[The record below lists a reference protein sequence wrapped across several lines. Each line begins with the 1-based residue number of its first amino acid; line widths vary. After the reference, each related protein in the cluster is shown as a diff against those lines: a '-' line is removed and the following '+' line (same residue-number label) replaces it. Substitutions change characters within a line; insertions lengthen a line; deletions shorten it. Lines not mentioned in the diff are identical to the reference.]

1 MIAALGYL
9 SIVIAL
15 IGAGSVAVLGARS
28 AVRRQSVDLTL
39 PVTVLAVAS
48 LASFVLLEV
57 AILTHDFSIVYVANN
72 TATATPLIF
81 LFAGGWAALEGS
93 IVLWGLLLALF
104 IFIVSRSSSGKDTLG
119 TAALAIMGAVA
130 VFWFGLMATVAN
142 PFAVCTDVVNG
153 VCSAS
158 SWWPLAESI
167 GPLEGRGPNPL
178 LQNHIMMAIHPPL
191 LYVGYVGLT
200 VPFGFAMAALW
211 LKETGRAWL
220 DRTHR
225 WTLISW
231 VFLTSG
237 VVLGAWWSYEVLGW
251 GGYWAWDPVENAALL
266 PWIAATA
273 FLHSAIVQRRRGMLQ
288 SWNFMLVIA
297 AFSLTLLGTF
307 LTRSGVIASVHSF
320 TQSAVGPAILMFL
333 AVVVV
338 ASLALFAVRAPDIA
352 QAPRL
357 DSLVSREGFLLANNL
372 LLTVFGFT
380 VLFGTMYPL
389 IVEAVSGDEVA
400 VGRPFFDRAGV
411 PLALLLLLTIG
422 VGAIAP
428 WRVATPTVLWKRLR
442 WPIAIGL
449 AAGALTVL
457 AGVEEIGVVITIA
470 LSVFVI
476 ASLTLRYGEV
486 VMARPEPVFVSMAKV
501 GKGDPGYWGGQVAHV
516 GVALMA
522 IALATTSGLAIR
534 EVVSVEL
541 GGTAHAAGYCL
552 EYVGS
557 SEEVQ
562 RHRTVSAVTINVLD
576 NDCREVQAT
585 VRPSVNTYPGGSQ
598 PIGTPDVSTSFSED
612 VYVGIAGGG
621 ADEILLNVFVF
632 PYQWLLW
639 FGGFV
644 VVAGGII
651 AFWRKPSRRSEASQQ
666 VTAPDKGP
674 SDA

>member
-1 MIAALGYL
+1 MIATLGY
-9 SIVIAL
+9 IAVITAL
-15 IGAGSVAVLGARS
+15 AAAGSIAFLGARS
-28 AVRRQSVDLTL
+28 AVRRQPADLRI
-39 PVTVLAVAS
+39 PAAVLAGAS
-48 LASFVLLEV
+48 LASFVVLEV
-57 AILTHDFSIVYVANN
+57 AILSHDFSIVYVANN
-72 TATATPLIF
+72 TATTTPFIF

-93 IVLWGLLLALF
+93 IVLWGLLLAAF
-104 IFIVSRSSSGKDTLG
+104 IFIVSRSSSGRDMLG
-119 TAALAIMGAVA
+119 TAALAVMAAVA

-142 PFAVCTDVVNG
+142 PFSVCTDVVNG
-153 VCSAS
+153 VCSSS
-158 SWWPLAESI
+158 SWFTLSDTVAPLQ
-167 GPLEGRGPNPL
+167 GRGPNPL

-200 VPFGFAMAALW
+200 VPFGFAMGALW
-211 LKETGRAWL
+211 LKQTGRSWL

-288 SWNFMLVIA
+288 SWNFMLVIT
-297 AFSLTLLGTF
+297 AFSLTVLGTF

-333 AVVVV
+333 AIVVV

-357 DSLVSREGFLLANNL
+357 DSLVSREGFILANNL

-389 IVEAVSGDEVA
+389 IVEAISGDEVA

-422 VGAIAP
+422 VGAVAP
-428 WRVATPTVLWKRLR
+428 WRVATPTVLWHRLR

-449 AAGALTVL
+449 VAGALTVL
-457 AGVEEIGVVITIA
+457 AGVDAVGVVVTIVLGA
-470 LSVFVI
+470 FVI
-476 ASLTLRYGEV
+476 SSLTLRYAEV
-486 VMARPEPVFVSMAKV
+486 VSARPEPVPAAMVKV
-501 GKGDPGYWGGQVAHV
+501 GKGDPGYWGGQVSHI

-522 IALATTSGLAIR
+522 IALATTSGLAVR
-534 EVVSVEL
+534 EAASVDL
-541 GGTAHAAGYCL
+541 GGTALAGGYCF

-557 SEEVQ
+557 FEQ
-562 RHRTVSAVTINVLD
+562 AQPHRTVSGVTVNLLD
-576 NDCREVQAT
+576 KSCSDVRAT
-585 VRPSVNTYPGGSQ
+585 LHPSVNTYPGTSQ
-598 PIGTPDVSTSFSED
+598 PIGTPDVWTSFSED

-621 ADEILLNVFVF
+621 ADRILLNVFVF
-632 PYQWLLW
+632 PFQWLLW

-644 VVAGGII
+644 IVAGGGM
-651 AFWRKPSRRSEASQQ
+651 AFWRKPSKRHEASEQ
-666 VTAPDKGP
+666 VSTADQG
-674 SDA
+674 SSNE

>member
-1 MIAALGYL
+1 VIATLGYAA
-9 SIVIAL
+9 VITAL
-15 IGAGSVAVLGARS
+15 VSAGWIAVRGAVAASSRQPANLAVPAAVLAG
-28 AVRRQSVDLTL
+28 
-39 PVTVLAVAS
+39 AS

-57 AILTHDFSIVYVANN
+57 AILSHDFSIVYVANN
-72 TATATPLIF
+72 TATTTPLIF

-93 IVLWGLLLALF
+93 IVLWGLLLAAF
-104 IFIVSRSSSGKDTLG
+104 IFIVSRTASGRDTLG
-119 TAALAIMGAVA
+119 TAALAVMAAVA

-158 SWWPLAESI
+158 SWWPLADSVA
-167 GPLEGRGPNPL
+167 PLQGRGPNPL
-178 LQNHIMMAIHPPL
+178 LQNHILMAIHPPL

-200 VPFGFAMAALW
+200 VPFGFAMGALW
-211 LKETGRAWL
+211 LKQTGRTWL

-225 WTLISW
+225 WTLVSW
-231 VFLTSG
+231 IFLTFG
-237 VVLGAWWSYEVLGW
+237 IVLGAWWSYEVLGW

-297 AFSLTLLGTF
+297 TFSLTILGTF

-357 DSLVSREGFLLANNL
+357 DSLVSREGFILANNL

-400 VGRPFFDRAGV
+400 VGRPFFDRAAV
-411 PLALLLLLTIG
+411 PIALMLLLTVG
-422 VGAIAP
+422 VGAVAP
-428 WRVATPTVLWKRLR
+428 WRVAKPALLWHRLR

-449 AAGALTVL
+449 VAGALIVL
-457 AGVEEIGVVITIA
+457 AGVEEVGVVVTIVLGA
-470 LSVFVI
+470 FVI
-476 ASLTLRYGEV
+476 SSLTLRYVEV
-486 VMARPEPVFVSMAKV
+486 VSARPESVATAMAKV
-501 GKGDPGYWGGQVAHV
+501 GKGDPGYWGGQVSHI
-516 GVALMA
+516 GIALMA
-522 IALATTSGLAIR
+522 IALATTSGLAVR
-534 EVVSVEL
+534 EVVSVDV
-541 GGTAHAAGYCL
+541 GGTAHAAGYCI

-557 SEEVQ
+557 FEEVQ
-562 RHRTVSAVTINVLD
+562 RHRTVSGVVINLLD
-576 NDCREVQAT
+576 EGCVNVQT
-585 VRPSVNTYPGGSQ
+585 TLRPSVNTYPGASQ
-598 PIGTPDVSTSFSED
+598 PIGTPDVWTSFSED

-621 ADEILLNVFVF
+621 ADRILLNIFVF
-632 PYQWLLW
+632 PFQWLLW
-639 FGGFV
+639 FGGIV

-651 AFWRKPSRRSEASQQ
+651 AFWRKPARRPEASEQAT
-666 VTAPDKGP
+666 TADKGI
-674 SDA
+674 SDD

>member
-1 MIAALGYL
+1 VIATLGYAAVITALGSAGWLAVRGAAAATNRRPANL
-9 SIVIAL
+9 SVPA
-15 IGAGSVAVLGARS
+15 AVLAG
-28 AVRRQSVDLTL
+28 
-39 PVTVLAVAS
+39 AS
-48 LASFVLLEV
+48 LASFALLEA
-57 AILTHDFSIVYVANN
+57 AILSHDFSIVYVANN
-72 TATATPLIF
+72 TATTTPLIF

-93 IVLWGLLLALF
+93 IVLWGLLLAAF
-104 IFIVSRSSSGKDTLG
+104 IFVVSRSASGKDTLG
-119 TAALAIMGAVA
+119 TAALAVMAAVA

-153 VCSAS
+153 VCASS
-158 SWWPLAESI
+158 SWWTLSDSVAPLQ
-167 GPLEGRGPNPL
+167 GRGPNPL

-211 LKETGRAWL
+211 LKETGRTWL

-231 VFLTSG
+231 VFLTAG
-237 VVLGAWWSYEVLGW
+237 IVLGAWWSYEVLGW

-288 SWNFMLVIA
+288 SWNFMLVIT

-333 AVVVV
+333 AIVVV

-357 DSLVSREGFLLANNL
+357 DSLVSREGFILANNL

-389 IVEAVSGDEVA
+389 IVEAISGDEVA
-400 VGRPFFDRAGV
+400 VGRPFFDKAGV
-411 PLALLLLLTIG
+411 PIALLLLLTIG
-422 VGAIAP
+422 VGAVAP
-428 WRVATPTVLWKRLR
+428 WRVATRTVLWQRLR

-449 AAGALTVL
+449 AAGAFTVL
-457 AGVEEIGVVITIA
+457 VGIDEVGVVVTIV
-470 LSVFVI
+470 LGFFVI
-476 ASLTLRYGEV
+476 SSLTLRYVEV
-486 VMARPEPVFVSMAKV
+486 VAARPESVMAAMVKV
-501 GKGDPGYWGGQVAHV
+501 GKGDPGYWGGQISHI
-516 GVALMA
+516 GIALMA
-522 IALATTSGLAIR
+522 IALATTNGLAVR
-534 EVVSVEL
+534 EVISVDV
-541 GGTAHAAGYCL
+541 GGTAHAAGYCI

-557 SEEVQ
+557 FEQVQ
-562 RHRTVSAVTINVLD
+562 RHRTVSGVTVNIFD
-576 NDCREVQAT
+576 EACNDVQAT
-585 VRPSVNTYPGGSQ
+585 LNPSVNSYPGASQ
-598 PIGTPDVSTSFSED
+598 PIGTPDVWTSFSED
-612 VYVGIAGGG
+612 VYIGIAGGG
-621 ADEILLNVFVF
+621 ADRILLNVFVF
-632 PYQWLLW
+632 PFQWLLW

-644 VVAGGII
+644 VVAGGTM
-651 AFWRKPSRRSEASQQ
+651 AFWRKPSKRREASER
-666 VTAPDKGP
+666 VSTADQGP
-674 SDA
+674 SDE